1 MNNFIKIVLVIIAAS
16 FLSIGLVWLIEPGFV
31 AGQLGMPL
39 LTALGLSTQIGDL
52 ASFFLTLGTCVCV
65 ALFTKSA
72 VWLYPPAM
80 LVGFAAV
87 GRIMAWAFYGAVF
100 AVDMIL
106 VEVVLTAIL
115 LYAAKHLRTNK
126 VSMSG

>member
-1 MNNFIKIVLVIIAAS
+1 MNTYIKLALVIIAAS
-16 FLSIGLVWLIEPGFV
+16 FLTIGLVWLIEPSFA

-39 LTALGLSTQIGDL
+39 LTDLGLSTQIGDL

-80 LVGFAAV
+80 LVSFAAI
-87 GRIMAWAFYGAVF
+87 GRVIAWAFFGAVF

-106 VEVVLTAIL
+106 VEVLLAAVL
-115 LYAAKHLRTNK
+115 LYAAKHLRTK
-126 VSMSG
+126 EISKA